1 MNLFIFYPNQKICSE
16 SLRSYNFFL
25 TVFVS
30 VVINI
35 DIKIMLN

>member
-1 MNLFIFYPNQKICSE
+1 MNLFIFYPNQQICSE